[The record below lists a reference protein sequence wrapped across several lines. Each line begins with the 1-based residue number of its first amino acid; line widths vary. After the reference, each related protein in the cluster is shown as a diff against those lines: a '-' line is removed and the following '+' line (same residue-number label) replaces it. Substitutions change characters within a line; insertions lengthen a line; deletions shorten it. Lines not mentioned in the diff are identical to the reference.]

1 MKTVR
6 TFMPFRPR
14 AVAQTSQSASLRALP
29 VALPAASVS
38 ARMTICEQCPWQLDW
53 VCQHPGCDVC
63 PHKQKSSAPLK
74 ALLESPAFRCP
85 AKKF

>member
-1 MKTVR
+1 M
-6 TFMPFRPR
+6 
-14 AVAQTSQSASLRALP
+14 SICQS
-29 VALPAASVS
+29 
-38 ARMTICEQCPWQLDW
+38 CPWQLDW
-53 VCQHPGCDVC
+53 VCEHPDCAVC